1 MLAERVH
8 VVEMNAGDIMHKWR
22 KRKEKGKLQ
31 LGILSQSSVRSHPQL
46 SIGLTL
52 ERGRETHNDPMIAMQ
67 TPQSQSVASPAF
79 AKV

>member
-31 LGILSQSSVRSHPQL
+31 LGIFGKRQGNTQRPYDCYANTSVTVRRLSRLCEGIATVR
-46 SIGLTL
+46 
-52 ERGRETHNDPMIAMQ
+52 D
-67 TPQSQSVASPAF
+67 
-79 AKV
+79 